1 MDAVHRLLRGVFAV
15 SKIRVQY
22 TKEAW
27 VKYISHLDLLRTFHR
42 AVRRAGIPIKY
53 SQGFN
58 PHPLMSF
65 GMPLP
70 VATTSECEYLE
81 MDLTEKIPPQDIL
94 EQLNIV
100 LPQGLGVRNVVYL
113 SEKKYPKLSEV
124 NMAAYDVHIEL
135 IQTVKDLL
143 KDIEKMMLM
152 TAITMEKKGKKGSKK
167 VMKQV
172 NIRPFIHQVEVVAE
186 SEKSVQLKMVLSSG
200 SEGNLKPAL
209 LLEAMEKHIGGI
221 EIEDSHIHRKALWI
235 ERGDE
240 KFDVMEPCR
249 EHFKE

>member
-1 MDAVHRLLRGVFAV
+1 MDAVHRLLRGVFVV

-22 TKEAW
+22 TKEEW

-42 AVRRAGIPIKY
+42 AVRRAGTPIKY

-81 MDLTEKIPPQDIL
+81 MELTEKIPPQDIL
-94 EQLNIV
+94 AHLNSV
-100 LPQGLGVRNVVYL
+100 LPQGLSIRNVVDL
-113 SEKKYPKLSEV
+113 SQTKYPKLSEV
-124 NMAAYDVHIEL
+124 NMAAYDVYAEL
-135 IQTVKDLL
+135 IQMVIDLP
-143 KDIEKMMLM
+143 KEIGKMMQM
-152 TAITMEKKGKKGSKK
+152 TAITMEKRGKKGTKK

-172 NIRPFIHQVEVVAE
+172 NIRPLIHQIEVVAQN
-186 SEKSVQLKMVLSSG
+186 EKSVQLKMVLSSG